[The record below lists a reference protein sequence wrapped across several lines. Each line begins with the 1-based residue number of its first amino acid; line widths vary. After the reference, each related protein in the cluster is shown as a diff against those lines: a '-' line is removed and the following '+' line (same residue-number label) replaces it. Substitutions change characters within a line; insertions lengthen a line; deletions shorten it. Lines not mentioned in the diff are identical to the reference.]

1 MSLRKYDNFDLSRD
15 YRIEV
20 LRDFLGGATS
30 SRVSMLSTFWSDG
43 PCRYEDINIF
53 VLSRDRMFFVSRD
66 FEGGVPSSKV
76 TTLVSL
82 RFMGL
87 VKVQI

>member
-1 MSLRKYDNFDLSRD
+1 MTFLICHVTIGSKYCV
-15 YRIEV
+15 I
-20 LRDFLGGATS
+20 
-30 SRVSMLSTFWSDG
+30 FWVGPPHPESARCQHFG

-82 RFMGL
+82 GFMDL